1 MKKNG
6 KKDSKKILIE
16 IVKKNW
22 KMFSIIGVLAIAI
35 IIAIATVPP
44 KKTETPKKPLEAE
57 EVKEVNYKGSYTKSN
72 GELKTIK
79 FYNGKKVK
87 INDCVFSNLDL
98 TYSTVHSS
106 FSGKFISYNDKITGT
121 VRIEFF
127 LYDKDKKIVKSFSN
141 DLKDVKKGEE
151 RVVLAEYYEKIDNV
165 DSLSIRIQK

>member
-1 MKKNG
+1 MKKNN
-6 KKDSKKILIE
+6 KKNSKKRL
-16 IVKKNW
+16 VKIIKNNW
-22 KMFSIIGVLAIAI
+22 KMFSIIGVVVIAI

-44 KKTETPKKPLEAE
+44 KETETPETPIETIEA
-57 EVKEVNYKGSYTKSN
+57 NYKGSYTKSN

-151 RVVLAEYYEKIDNV
+151 RVVLAEYYERIDNV